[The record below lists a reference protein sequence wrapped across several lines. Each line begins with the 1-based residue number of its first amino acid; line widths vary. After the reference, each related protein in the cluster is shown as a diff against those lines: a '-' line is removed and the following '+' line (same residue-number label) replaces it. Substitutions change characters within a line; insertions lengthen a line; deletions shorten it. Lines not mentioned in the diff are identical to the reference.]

1 MLDFF
6 EEIFSTLKQNK
17 LRAIMTGFSVSW
29 GIFMLIILLGS
40 GKGLEHGMEYNFSGA
55 VKNSIWVNSGR
66 TAKAHDGLKAGRT
79 IRFTNEDYD
88 LLKRKLN
95 GVENISGRLY
105 LYDDIFI
112 TYKNEY
118 ANYRVTCVMPEF
130 NKIEIMNF
138 TKGRFINQNDQK
150 KFRKVVVVTQPVI
163 DILMKKSKDNPIGKY
178 IKLGSIPFKIVG
190 VFNDPEDK
198 TSKKVYIPISTGQ
211 KVFNGG
217 NRIRNLAISTEAT
230 TVAENKAIEIQLRNI
245 LAKRHRFSV
254 DDEKAIYVNNTL
266 EHFKQAQGAF
276 AGIKGFIWI
285 IGIMT
290 IIAGIVGVSN
300 IMIILV
306 KERTKEIG
314 IRKAIGAS
322 PSSVVRL
329 ILSESV
335 LITGVA
341 GFVGLLLGM
350 GVLFIIDKIII
361 KMIEGG
367 ANEMNYIFTH
377 PSADFN
383 IAVTATLVL
392 ILAGL
397 VAGYVPAKRAAAIKP
412 IEALHDE

>member
-40 GKGLEHGMEYNFSGA
+40 GKGLEHGMEHNFAGA
-55 VKNSIWVNSGR
+55 VKNSIWVYSGQ
-66 TAKAHDGLKAGRT
+66 TSQSHDGLKAGRR

-95 GVENISGRLY
+95 GVDNISGRLY
-105 LYDDIFI
+105 LYDDISV

-118 ANYRVTCVMPEF
+118 GSYRVTCIMPEF
-130 NKIEIMNF
+130 GKIEVMEFI
-138 TKGRFINQNDQK
+138 KGRFINKNDYK
-150 KFRKVVVVTQPVI
+150 KFRKVVAVTQPVV
-163 DILMKKSKDNPIGKY
+163 DVLLKNEKDSPIGKY

-198 TSKKVYIPISTGQ
+198 TSKKVYIPLSTGQ

-217 NRIRNLAISTEAT
+217 NRIRNLAISTQAT
-230 TVAENKAIEIQLRNI
+230 TVAENKAIETQLRNI
-245 LAKRHRFSV
+245 LARRHRFSV

-335 LITGVA
+335 LITGIA

-350 GVLFIIDKIII
+350 GVLFILDKIIS

-367 ANEMNYIFTH
+367 ADQMNYIFNH

>member
-6 EEIFSTLKQNK
+6 EEILSTLKQNK

-40 GKGLEHGMEYNFSGA
+40 GKGLEHGMEHNFAGA
-55 VKNSIWVNSGR
+55 VKNSIWVYSGR
-66 TAKAHDGLKAGRT
+66 TAKSHDGLKSGRR
-79 IRFTNEDYD
+79 IKFTNEDYG
-88 LLKRKLN
+88 LLRRKLA
-95 GVENISGRLY
+95 GIDNISSRMY
-105 LYDDIFI
+105 LYDNLYI

-118 ANYRVTCVMPEF
+118 ASYQVACVMPEY
-130 NKIEIMNF
+130 NKIEIMDF
-138 TKGRFINQNDQK
+138 SKGRFLNSNDQK

-163 DILMKKSKDNPIGKY
+163 DALMKKEKDNPIGKY

-190 VFNDPEDK
+190 VYTDPEDA

-217 NRIRNLAISTEAT
+217 NRIRNLAISTQAT
-230 TVAENKAIEIQLRNI
+230 TVAENKAIETQLRNI

-322 PSSVVRL
+322 PGSVVRL

-335 LITGVA
+335 LITGIA

-350 GVLFIIDKIII
+350 GVLFIIDKVINS
-361 KMIEGG
+361 MIEGG
-367 ANEMNYIFTH
+367 ADQMNYIFNH

-383 IAVTATLVL
+383 IAITATLLL
-392 ILAGL
+392 IFAGL
-397 VAGYVPAKRAAAIKP
+397 IAGYVPAKRASAIKP

>member
-1 MLDFF
+1 MLDFL

-17 LRAIMTGFSVSW
+17 LRAVMTGFSVSW

-40 GKGLEHGMEYNFSGA
+40 GKGLEHGMEHNFAGS
-55 VKNSIWVNSGR
+55 VKNSIWVYSGQ
-66 TAKAHDGLKAGRT
+66 TSKSHDGLKAGRR

-88 LLKRKLN
+88 LLKRKLS
-95 GVENISGRLY
+95 GIDNISGRLY
-105 LYDDIFI
+105 LYDNLFV
-112 TYKNEY
+112 TYKKEY
-118 ANYRVTCVMPEF
+118 ATYRVTCVMPQYK
-130 NKIEIMNF
+130 KIEVMNF
-138 TKGRFINQNDQK
+138 KEGRFINQYDFK
-150 KFRKVVVVTQPVI
+150 RFRKVVVITQPVV
-163 DILMKKSKDNPIGKY
+163 DALMKNVSNPVGKY
-178 IKLGSIPFKIVG
+178 IKLGGIPFKVIG
-190 VFNDPEDK
+190 VFTNPENVKDRIL
-198 TSKKVYIPISTGQ
+198 YIPLSTGQ

-217 NRIRNLAISTEAT
+217 NRIRNLAISTQAT
-230 TVAENKAIEIQLRNI
+230 TVAENKEIEKQLRNI
-245 LAKRHRFSV
+245 LAKRHRFSP

-322 PSSVVRL
+322 PASVIRL
-329 ILSESV
+329 ILYESV
-335 LITGVA
+335 LITGIA
-341 GFVGLLLGM
+341 GIVGLLLGM
-350 GVLFIIDKIII
+350 GLLFIVDKVIT

-367 ANEMNYIFTH
+367 ADQMNYIFNH
-377 PSADFN
+377 PQADFN
-383 IAVTATLVL
+383 IAVTATVIL

-397 VAGYVPAKRAAAIKP
+397 IAGYVPAKRAAAIKP

>member
-1 MLDFF
+1 
-6 EEIFSTLKQNK
+6 
-17 LRAIMTGFSVSW
+17 MTGFSVSW

-40 GKGLEHGMEYNFSGA
+40 GKGLEHGMEHNFAGS
-55 VKNSIWVNSGR
+55 VKNSIWVYSGR
-66 TAKAHDGLKAGRT
+66 TGLAHDGLKAGRS
-79 IRFTNEDYD
+79 INFTNEDYD
-88 LLKRKLN
+88 LLHRKLK
-95 GVENISGRLY
+95 GIDNISSRLY
-105 LYDDIFI
+105 LYDDIDI
-112 TYKNEY
+112 TYENEY
-118 ANYRVTCVMPEF
+118 ASYRVTCVMPEF
-130 NKIEIMNF
+130 NKIEIMDF
-138 TKGRFINQNDQK
+138 TNGRFINDIDQRD
-150 KFRKVVVVTQPVI
+150 FRKVVVVTQPII
-163 DILMKKSKDNPIGKY
+163 DLLMKNTTDDPIGKY
-178 IKLGSIPFKIVG
+178 LKLGSIPFKIVG

-217 NRIRNLAISTEAT
+217 NRIRNLAISTQAT
-230 TVAENKAIEIQLRNI
+230 TVAENKAIEDQLRQI
-245 LAKRHRFSV
+245 LAKRHRFSLE
-254 DDEKAIYVNNTL
+254 DEKAIYINNTL
-266 EHFKQAQGAF
+266 EHFKQAQGVF

-322 PSSVVRL
+322 PASVIRL

-350 GVLFIIDKIII
+350 GILFIIDKIII
-361 KMIEGG
+361 SMIEGG
-367 ANEMNYIFTH
+367 ADEMNYIFNH

-397 VAGYVPAKRAAAIKP
+397 IAGYVPAKRASAIKP

>member
-1 MLDFF
+1 MIDFL

-40 GKGLEHGMEYNFSGA
+40 GKGLEHGMEHNFAGA
-55 VKNSIWVNSGR
+55 VKNSIWVYSGK
-66 TAKAHDGLKAGRT
+66 TSKSHDGLKAGRR

-88 LLKRKLN
+88 LLKSKLS
-95 GVENISGRLY
+95 GIDNISGRLY
-105 LYDDIFI
+105 LYDNLFV
-112 TYKNEY
+112 TYKKEY
-118 ANYRVTCVMPEF
+118 ATYQVTCVMPEYK
-130 NKIEIMNF
+130 KIEIMNF
-138 TKGRFINQNDQK
+138 KKGRFINHNDYK
-150 KFRKVVVVTQPVI
+150 KFRKVVVISQPVV
-163 DILMKKSKDNPIGKY
+163 DVLMKKESNPIGKY

-190 VFNDPEDK
+190 VFEDPEDAK
-198 TSKKVYIPISTGQ
+198 SKKIYIPISTGQ

-217 NRIRNLAISTEAT
+217 NRIRNLAISTQAT
-230 TVAENKAIEIQLRNI
+230 TVAENKEIETQLRNI
-245 LAKRHRFSV
+245 LAKRHRFST

-322 PSSVVRL
+322 PASVIRL
-329 ILSESV
+329 ILYESV
-335 LITGVA
+335 LITGIA
-341 GFVGLLLGM
+341 GIVGLMLGM
-350 GVLFIIDKIII
+350 GLLFIVDKVIT

-367 ANEMNYIFTH
+367 SDQMNYIFNH
-377 PSADFN
+377 PQADFN
-383 IAVTATLVL
+383 IAITATIIL
-392 ILAGL
+392 IVAGV